1 MAIQKFNDRVKI
13 KVKNDDAIWIILNH
27 EKIPKGTSVKIT
39 GKIKC
44 RNESTGEVKF
54 FNEKNC
60 ELA

>member
-1 MAIQKFNDRVKI
+1 MAIQQFNDRVKI
-13 KVKNDDAIWIILNH
+13 KVKNTEDIWLILNH
-27 EKIPKGTSVKIT
+27 EKIQKGSSVKIT

-44 RNESTGEVKF
+44 RNLNTGEVKF